1 MQRQKMNWAGVNKDK
16 TLIAVNFKRN
26 VSGTTRLTER
36 LARRKLSYNHIA
48 QQKRIAPS
56 LACV

>member
-1 MQRQKMNWAGVNKDK
+1 MQPQKLMWAGAKK
-16 TLIAVNFKRN
+16 TKTFFAVKFKRN
-26 VSGTTRLTER
+26 VSGTIRLTEI
-36 LARRKLSYNHIA
+36 LMKRKLSSNLIA

>member
-1 MQRQKMNWAGVNKDK
+1 MQPQKLMLAGVKK
-16 TLIAVNFKRN
+16 TRTFFVLKLKRN
-26 VSGTTRLTER
+26 VSGTTCLTER
-36 LARRKLSYNHIA
+36 LAKRKLSSNLIA

>member
-1 MQRQKMNWAGVNKDK
+1 MQPYKIKWAGVNSLTTPSSAK
-16 TLIAVNFKRN
+16 FKRN
-26 VSGTTRLTER
+26 VSGTTRLIEK
-36 LARRKLSYNHIA
+36 LVKRKLSSNLIA

>member
-1 MQRQKMNWAGVNKDK
+1 MQPQKLMLAGAKK
-16 TLIAVNFKRN
+16 TKTFFAAKFKRN
-26 VSGTTRLTER
+26 VSGTTRLTEK
-36 LARRKLSYNHIA
+36 LAKRNLSFDLIT

>member
-1 MQRQKMNWAGVNKDK
+1 MQRQKMNWAGVNKNK

-26 VSGTTRLTER
+26 VSGTTRLTGR
-36 LARRKLSYNHIA
+36 FVKRKLSSNLIA